1 MLPEAD
7 DRAGVDSFLKT
18 IVRSGLLSKVE
29 LRAVLSTIPRQQQ
42 QQPQQLAKQLIRIGK
57 LSWFQAHKLLQGAAA
72 GLMIE
77 SFEVVAPIG
86 KGGMGMVYLSRDR
99 RDGRLLALKILPP
112 KKAQREERML
122 ARFRREM
129 DISRRVSH
137 RHIAETLATGEFQG
151 VHYIAMEYIPGQT
164 LYRLVTD
171 RGPLAVPL
179 AARLF
184 AEAAAGLEYAHG
196 RGVIHR
202 DLKPSNIMVT
212 PSGHAKIL
220 DLGLALIEGE
230 IQQPREIIGGQGYVV
245 GSMDYIA
252 PEQTKDAVNVDARA
266 DIYGLGCTMYFAL
279 TGRPPFPGG
288 TAKEKIQRHRKDEP
302 TPLRQLNP
310 SLPERFA
317 ALVTKMMAKNLEERY
332 RHAADVREALQEWAV
347 GVPEFMLEMP
357 EEQSSQ
363 KAFEELRQAS
373 VSTELIED
381 PILALPSPTPP
392 AVWPPFLA
400 RFLDQFDASNRVYI
414 WVCLGI
420 IGFWVLVLLVLAIVL
435 LLR

>member
-1 MLPEAD
+1 MLPEAA

-29 LRAVLSTIPRQQQ
+29 LRAVLSTIPSQQLQ
-42 QQPQQLAKQLIRIGK
+42 APQQLAKQLIRIGK

-112 KKAQREERML
+112 KKAKREERML

-137 RHIAETLATGEFQG
+137 RHIAQTLATGEFQG

-171 RGPLAVPL
+171 RGPVGVPL

-317 ALVTKMMAKNLEERY
+317 ALVAKMMAKNLAERY

-347 GVPEFMLEMP
+347 GVPELVMEMP

-381 PILALPSPTPP
+381 PILAMPAPSPP

-400 RFLDQFDASNRVYI
+400 RFLGQFEAGNRVYI